1 MSGIK
6 LWSCFIFSK
15 WQRHMKPFH
24 CCFQWCFV
32 HFNIAERMMSL
43 LQCML
48 ITIHRQ
54 EKCMFSCLLFTRE
67 GVAIFKKRGFVINFI
82 WMAPQKISYFNWF
95 HLTFSSD
102 VSPPEDNKVDRVC
115 DAIRA
120 KLELAGHNKYVQHL
134 VLFFGRSLFL
144 VLTWAEQAW
153 QRTSPSTVMTFGFI
167 PLFVHS
173 LVFSQLLQGFYSD
186 FPLS

>member
-1 MSGIK
+1 MYWDARLIAYSYIILFVITFGWLFERCIIMLSFKKNFGTTLYWMKRVPPALCNKCVGVLLFLFFFACSNFFLSYHFDLSMSGIK
-6 LWSCFIFSK
+6 LWRCFIFSQ

-82 WMAPQKISYFNWF
+82 WMAPQKISYF
-95 HLTFSSD
+95 D
-102 VSPPEDNKVDRVC
+102 
-115 DAIRA
+115 
-120 KLELAGHNKYVQHL
+120 
-134 VLFFGRSLFL
+134 
-144 VLTWAEQAW
+144 
-153 QRTSPSTVMTFGFI
+153 FI
-167 PLFVHS
+167 
-173 LVFSQLLQGFYSD
+173 
-186 FPLS
+186 